1 MKSFFGI
8 IKTPLSE
15 RMKYGIQLVL
25 LVTVFLCIYGASWI
39 SDPSSCPFCSKFS
52 QGIHLSSFF
61 SWFSSSQK
69 LEGYT
74 PVGFNILSAY
84 NYDPSVLKQTSNTA
98 PNKDFIPASIKAL
111 NGKKVVVQGYVV
123 PVVVMDGEAKSFM
136 LVRSTMLCCFGIT
149 PKINEWI
156 DVEMNNS
163 RVAKY
168 RMDIPTNVY
177 GTMEVGESYVDGTL
191 MSIYRLKADSIAEA
205 HTP

>member
-1 MKSFFGI
+1 MKSFLGI
-8 IKTPLSE
+8 KKTPLTE

-25 LVTVFLCIYGASWI
+25 LVIVFLCIYGASWI
-39 SDPSSCPFCSKFS
+39 SDPSSCPFCGKFS
-52 QGIHLSSFF
+52 QGIHFSSLL
-61 SWFSSSQK
+61 SWFSPSQK
-69 LEGYT
+69 LEGYM

-84 NYDPSVLKQTSNTA
+84 NYDPALVKNVSTNSGGGS
-98 PNKDFIPASIKAL
+98 IPASIKAL

-149 PKINEWI
+149 PKMNEWV

-163 RVAKY
+163 RIAKY
-168 RMDIPTNVY
+168 RMDVPTNVY
-177 GTMEVGESYVDGTL
+177 GTLEVGESYVDGTL
-191 MSIYRLKADSIAEA
+191 MSIYRLKADSLAEA